1 MVLSLIIQLTL
12 CIIIIPCF
20 KVFEMPNVNSK
31 LQIAKIMVA
40 LSVSFIF
47 FEASAQQGSVPAK
60 KDKRYTVYGG
70 IGPSYYFNNLV
81 VGKQGVNEMGY
92 SVVGR
97 FMWEPEYFLSL
108 GFETGYFRLYSA
120 DYTTGTNTAH
130 VTNSVVPI
138 QLIVSMKFLKNYYC
152 NFSMGQSILINKVTT
167 TAGGNFDASTVS
179 LGDFG
184 LTVGYRRTMSERIYL
199 ATELK
204 GYYASKLD
212 DKNIALVFLAGY
224 RF

>member
-1 MVLSLIIQLTL
+1 MH
-12 CIIIIPCF
+12 
-20 KVFEMPNVNSK
+20 SK
-31 LQIAKIMVA
+31 YPISKIFILA
-40 LSVSFIF
+40 LMCC
-47 FEASAQQGSVPAK
+47 SALHATAQDKNVPAK

-97 FMWEPEYFLSL
+97 WMWEPEYFLSL
-108 GFETGYFRLYSA
+108 GVETGYFRLYSA
-120 DYTTGTNTAH
+120 NYATGTNTAH
-130 VTNSVVPI
+130 ITNSVVPI

-167 TAGGNFDASTVS
+167 TANGNFDASTVS
-179 LGDFG
+179 LDDFG
-184 LTVGYRRTMSERIYL
+184 LTAGYRRTLNERIYL

-212 DKNIALVFLAGY
+212 DKNIALVFLVGY

>member
-1 MVLSLIIQLTL
+1 MYRVH
-12 CIIIIPCF
+12 P
-20 KVFEMPNVNSK
+20 
-31 LQIAKIMVA
+31 LQRTAKIFIGILMCCSIFQA
-40 LSVSFIF
+40 TAQDKSVS
-47 FEASAQQGSVPAK
+47 AK

>member
-1 MVLSLIIQLTL
+1 
-12 CIIIIPCF
+12 
-20 KVFEMPNVNSK
+20 MPNVYP
-31 LQIAKIMVA
+31 LLRITKI
-40 LSVSFIF
+40 FIGVLMCCSIF
-47 FEASAQQGSVPAK
+47 QAAAQNKNVPEK